1 MNDLKY
7 NIEKILNEIPYDKR
21 NLVLKELENKT
32 GLSYERLYKIR
43 NLKKDDTGEMKVKHL
58 VIIAKFFNVSLE
70 DIINEDIKAVC

>member
-70 DIINEDIKAVC
+70 DIINEDIKSVC